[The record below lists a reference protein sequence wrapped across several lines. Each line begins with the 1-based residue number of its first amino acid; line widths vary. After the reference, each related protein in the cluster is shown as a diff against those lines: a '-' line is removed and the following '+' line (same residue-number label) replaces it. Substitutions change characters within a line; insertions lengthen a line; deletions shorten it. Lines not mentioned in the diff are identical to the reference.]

1 MSALATVEVVL
12 RTIAATAQRRD
23 PLAPAL
29 RQLGSALAASVAAR
43 LERGDDLPAALADAL
58 PPEQVALLA
67 GPHPTLEQAALLAAD
82 ELADRRA
89 TRAQWIDQLAHP
101 LLSLLI
107 ITLGAGVLAPR
118 IGAGLSAGWLAAA
131 AGVAALAAL
140 VALVVSRRESDG
152 PGRHRRLA
160 QRWERAALVAR
171 WRPEESQLL
180 PLLGGDLG
188 GISAVLARPD
198 GETHCRRLAAW
209 HRAVASAT
217 QRRLGRALAA
227 MLLIASA
234 AVILA
239 AAVPAVERLAGMIAA
254 ESL

>member
-1 MSALATVEVVL
+1 MSSLATVETVL
-12 RTIAATAQRRD
+12 RTVATTAQRRE
-23 PLAPAL
+23 PLVPAL
-29 RQLGSALAASVAAR
+29 RQLSSTLATTVAAN
-43 LERGDDLPAALADAL
+43 LERGDDLHTALAGCL
-58 PPEQVALLA
+58 PPAQIALLA

-82 ELADRRA
+82 ELAERRA
-89 TRAQWIDQLAHP
+89 ARAQWIDQLAHP

-118 IGAGLSAGWLAAA
+118 IGAGLDGGWLVAA
-131 AGVAALAAL
+131 AGVAALAVLMA
-140 VALVVSRRESDG
+140 VVVSRREGDG

-171 WRPEESQLL
+171 WRPEETLL
-180 PLLGGDLG
+180 QPLLGGDLA

-198 GETHCRRLAAW
+198 SEAHCRRLAAW
-209 HRAVASAT
+209 HRTVASAT

-227 MLLIASA
+227 MLLLASA

-239 AAVPAVERLAGMIAA
+239 AAVPAVERLASMIAA

>member
-1 MSALATVEVVL
+1 MSSLAAVETVL
-12 RTIAATAQRRD
+12 RTIAATAQRRE
-23 PLAPAL
+23 PLVPAL
-29 RQLGSALAASVAAR
+29 RQLDTTLATIVATR
-43 LERGDDLPAALADAL
+43 LERGDDLPAALAGSL
-58 PPEQVALLA
+58 PPAQIALLA

-82 ELADRRA
+82 ELAERRA
-89 TRAQWIDQLAHP
+89 VRAQWIDQLAHP

-107 ITLGAGVLAPR
+107 ITLGAAVLAPR
-118 IGAGLSAGWLAAA
+118 IGAGLSGGWLVAA
-131 AGVAALAAL
+131 AGVAALAVL
-140 VALVVSRRESDG
+140 VALVVSRRKGDG

-171 WRPEESQLL
+171 WRPEETLL
-180 PLLGGDLG
+180 HPLLGGDLANM
-188 GISAVLARPD
+188 SAVLARPD
-198 GETHCRRLAAW
+198 GEAHCRRLAAW
-209 HRAVASAT
+209 HRTVASAT

-227 MLLIASA
+227 MLLLAGA